1 MIAKYGN
8 QDIINSVAMSPET
21 LLKEKRNEIL
31 RIAAK
36 YGAKNVRV
44 FGSVARGEASTNSDF
59 DFLVQ
64 FEPGVTLLKHAA
76 LIRELESLLGGKV
89 DVVSENAL
97 KSRIR
102 DRIIKEAV
110 PL

>member
-1 MIAKYGN
+1 MN
-8 QDIINSVAMSPET
+8 VET
-21 LLKEKRNEIL
+21 MLKEKRKEIL
-31 RIAAK
+31 RIAEK

-44 FGSVARGEASTNSDF
+44 FGSVARGESNENSDI

-64 FEPGVTLLKHAA
+64 FSAGFTLLKHAA

-89 DVVSENAL
+89 DVVSERGL
-97 KSRIR
+97 KPRIK